1 MKKLILSGRDF
12 SPKGQY
18 EEEIEPRMR
27 EIVDTRL
34 RIAIKADLI
43 LRLDSLPGRAMRPR
57 SADSFKNVSTPR
69 LQTNSK
75 ESARLCAFGHGFIV
89 ADRYFIPERT
99 VAENGPCLIS
109 SLNQKLPPLRGNP
122 QDAIDEAIEVGI
134 IEQCDPISSADG
146 A

>member
-1 MKKLILSGRDF
+1 MFQRRGYKRI
-12 SPKGQY
+12 PKN
-18 EEEIEPRMR
+18 
-27 EIVDTRL
+27 
-34 RIAIKADLI
+34 
-43 LRLDSLPGRAMRPR
+43 LPA
-57 SADSFKNVSTPR
+57 FF
-69 LQTNSK
+69 
-75 ESARLCAFGHGFIV
+75 AFGHGFIV
-89 ADRYFIPERT
+89 ADRNFIPERT